1 MSVQVLVVED
11 EQIAAEAHHTY
22 VERVPGFA
30 VCGVARSFQEAV
42 RMLRATRVDLVLL
55 DMNLPDG
62 HGLDL
67 LRQLRALGHP
77 IDVIAVTSARDVDV
91 VRAAATLGV
100 VAYLLK
106 PFTFAMLRTKLEQYR
121 TYRDTFAAE
130 QAVDQDAVDAAFGAM
145 RPTATGATL
154 PKGLSVETL
163 DAVRAALVDT
173 DQHLSA
179 GEVGALI
186 GASRVTARRYL
197 EHLTEAGVLTRTT
210 RYGGSGRPQV
220 EYRPVSR

>member
-11 EQIAAEAHHTY
+11 EQIAAEAHRTY
-22 VERVPGFA
+22 VERIAGFE

-42 RMLRATRVDLVLL
+42 RVLDSTPVDLVLL
-55 DMNLPDG
+55 DMHLPDG

-67 LRQLRALGHP
+67 LRQLRSLGMP
-77 IDVIAVTSARDVDV
+77 VDVVAVTSARDIEV
-91 VRAAATLGV
+91 VRSAATLGV

-106 PFTFAMLRTKLEQYR
+106 PFTFAMLRAKLEQYR
-121 TYRDTFAAE
+121 AYRERLPAE
-130 QAVDQDAVDAAFGAM
+130 AAVDQDSVDAVFEAM
-145 RPTATGATL
+145 RPAARLQPL

-163 DAVRAALVDT
+163 DAVQAALAGSGD
-173 DQHLSA
+173 HLSA
-179 GEVGALI
+179 GEVGEAI

-197 EHLTEAGVLTRTT
+197 EHLAETGAVTRST

-220 EYRPVSR
+220 EYRRVSR